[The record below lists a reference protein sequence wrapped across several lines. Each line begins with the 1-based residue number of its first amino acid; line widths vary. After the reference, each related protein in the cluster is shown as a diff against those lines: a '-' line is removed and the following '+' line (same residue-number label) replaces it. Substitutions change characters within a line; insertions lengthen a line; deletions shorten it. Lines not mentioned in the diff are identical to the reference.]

1 MTRSARTGTA
11 LLAAVTLA
19 GSAAAQ
25 DSGRAERRSRRDTV
39 LADTRFRIAI
49 QRDPGNGRL
58 HLDFGR
64 WYRREPTMWM
74 RIQAGAQFREAV
86 RLATRA
92 GDRGLLAEAETEI
105 AKTSWVSYE
114 RYGRTWRIVGNATSF
129 DLGAS
134 VAEWRY
140 VEEFFAHEARPLQP
154 DRGESEYAAAEEHA
168 RAALAAE
175 PGHVGAINLL
185 AVLLGDRGRWEEI
198 LSPARAAI
206 RAHPAQPDG
215 YRVLALA
222 LQHAGRVAEAARA
235 FRGALDRMTPEQRRP
250 YEDLGVILTRAGQA
264 HYDSLTPDQRTE
276 ERQIFWAVAQPL
288 AMDSV
293 NLVQLEYYARVTY
306 VDLRWTVPEE
316 RQVGWESDRGMIWL
330 RYGPPQIWATF
341 PGGGN
346 TDSNFLTVW
355 VYPRRHARFVFQGT
369 ISYASASFAGEY
381 LALAE
386 DTRLITPAH
395 FDNVPAVAQMD
406 TIFAQAAQFRGP
418 SGGTTLAVFGFVPVG
433 RLLSGVD
440 LATAEFEIGAI
451 VQDQRMRDVVRRVH
465 TERVSVSDSTQLE
478 TRTWRLDLVPDQY
491 LLRLEARQGDTQRA
505 ARSLARIGVERFRAG
520 PLALSDVVLA
530 DRIAPRDSA
539 PQRWTDYLIDPSA
552 GRVGHGAR
560 ISFLWELY
568 NLTGDSAGFG
578 RYRVD
583 LEIAVRAIERHG
595 FTARIVGGIADA
607 AGVTVLGDT
616 LVGLNYERA
625 ANVRGR
631 EAIPEYLDVE
641 LRDAPDGQYTATVM
655 VTDLRTGQVAR
666 RVREFVVTA
675 RPGDAPARDR
685 E

>member
-25 DSGRAERRSRRDTV
+25 DSGRVERRSRRDTV
-39 LADTRFRIAI
+39 LSDTRFRIAI
-49 QRDPGNGRL
+49 QHDPTNARL
-58 HLDFGR
+58 HLEFGR
-64 WYRREPTMWM
+64 WYRREPTPWM
-74 RIQAGAQFREAV
+74 RMQAAGHFRDAI

-92 GDRGLLAEAETEI
+92 GDRGLVADAETEL
-105 AKTSWVSYE
+105 AKASWVSYE
-114 RYGRTWRIVGNATSF
+114 RYGRTWRFVPEVTAF
-129 DLGAS
+129 S
-134 VAEWRY
+134 VASSLADWRY
-140 VEEFFAHEARPLQP
+140 VEEFFAHHARPLVP
-154 DRGESEYAAAEEHA
+154 DRGEAEYAAAEEHA

-175 PGHVGAINLL
+175 PGHVGATNLL
-185 AVLLGDRGRWEEI
+185 AVALGDRGRWEEI

-222 LQHAGRVAEAARA
+222 LQHAGRMAEAAQA
-235 FRGALDRMTPEQRRP
+235 FRDALARMSPEQRRP
-250 YEDLGVILTRAGQA
+250 YEDLGAILTRAAEA
-264 HYDSLTPDQRTE
+264 HYDSLTPEQRAE

-293 NLVQLEYYARVTY
+293 NLVQVEYFARVTY

-316 RQVGWESDRGMIWL
+316 RRVGWQSDRGVIWL
-330 RYGPPQIWATF
+330 RYGPPTIWATL
-341 PGGGN
+341 PGGN
-346 TDSNFLTVW
+346 TDSNFLTIW

-381 LALAE
+381 LAFAE
-386 DTRLITPAH
+386 DTRFVTPAH
-395 FDNVPAVAQMD
+395 FDNVPAVAEMD
-406 TIFAQAAQFRGP
+406 TIFAQTAQFKGP

-451 VQDQRMRDVVRRVH
+451 VQDQRMRDVVRRVR
-465 TERVSVSDSTQLE
+465 TERVSVGDSTQLE
-478 TRTWRLDLVPDQY
+478 TRTWRLDLAPDQY
-491 LLRLEARQGDTQRA
+491 LLRLEARQAATQRA
-505 ARSLARIGVERFRAG
+505 ARSLARIAVEPFGAG
-520 PLALSDVVLA
+520 ALALSDVVLA

-539 PQRWTDYLIDPSA
+539 PRRWTDYLIDPSA

-560 ISFLWELY
+560 IAFLWELY

-583 LEIAVRAIERHG
+583 LEIAVQAIERHG
-595 FTARIVGGIADA
+595 WTARIVGGIADA

-625 ANVRGR
+625 ADVRGR

-641 LRDAPDGQYTATVM
+641 LRDAPDGRYTATVM
-655 VTDLRTGQVAR
+655 VTDLKTGNVAR
-666 RVREFVVTA
+666 RVREFLMTA
-675 RPGDAPARDR
+675 RPGDAPTRDR
-685 E
+685 D